1 MRSALVGTLSQRNVD
16 VVLVV
21 SMILIKILL
30 FGVGMALV
38 VLVGDAAPGEGSYSE
53 SADDRPLLRPWTRWD
68 ADHYT
73 DIAVFGYRSTG
84 VEGEVG
90 SGGYESAD
98 PDALPSFVVYFPLF
112 PWLIR
117 IVDLVLRDAVVA
129 ALVVSTAA
137 SLVVGPLLYRLVA
150 IDEGPRVALQSAALL
165 FLFPTAYFLHIGYSE
180 SVFLAFVLGSFLA
193 ARTDRWWLAGLL
205 GALAAATRANGL
217 LLVPALAAEA
227 VVQWWPHRTW
237 RSGWLAIGLVPLG
250 FLAYLGVNVSAY
262 GDPFAFFSVQA
273 DVWGKSLSPPW
284 VGLEALISSGLP
296 RAWLPEVA
304 FVLLGLVVTI
314 AAALRFRPSW
324 AIWMAG
330 NWLVFSSTTFVL
342 SVPRYSLILF
352 PIVVWLALLARTR
365 TAMLVIA
372 GVSTLGMFFLAS
384 RFAVGLWA
392 F

>member
-1 MRSALVGTLSQRNVD
+1 MGARSERNVD

-21 SMILIKILL
+21 SMALIKVLL
-30 FGVGMALV
+30 FGFGLALV
-38 VLVGDAAPGEGSYSE
+38 VLVGDAAPGEGSHSE

-73 DIAVFGYRSTG
+73 DVAAFGYRSTG

-98 PDALPSFVVYFPLF
+98 PDALPSFIVYFPLF
-112 PWLIR
+112 PWLTS
-117 IVDLVLRDAVVA
+117 IVDLVLHDAVVA
-129 ALVVSTAA
+129 ALVVSTTA
-137 SLVVGPLLYRLVA
+137 SLALGPLLYRLVA
-150 IDEGPRVALQSAALL
+150 IDEGPGVALRSAAFL
-165 FLFPTAYFLHIGYSE
+165 FLFPTAYFLHIGYPE

-227 VVQWWPHRTW
+227 VVQWWPNRTW

-262 GDPFAFFSVQA
+262 GDPFAFVTVQA

-284 VGLEALISSGLP
+284 VGLEALLTSGLP
-296 RAWLPEVA
+296 RAWVPEVA
-304 FVLLGLVVTI
+304 FVLFGLVATI
-314 AAALRFRPSW
+314 VAAVRFRPSW

-330 NWLVFSSTTFVL
+330 NWLLFTSTTFVL

-365 TAMLVIA
+365 PALLVIA
-372 GVSTLGMFFLAS
+372 GASTLGMVVLAS